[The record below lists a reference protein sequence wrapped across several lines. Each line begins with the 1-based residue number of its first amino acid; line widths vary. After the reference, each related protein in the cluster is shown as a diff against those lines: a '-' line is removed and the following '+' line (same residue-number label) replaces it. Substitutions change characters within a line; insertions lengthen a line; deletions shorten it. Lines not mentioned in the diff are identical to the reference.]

1 MEDNSAQMSPK
12 RKRRIR
18 RIRKFIFIGFPIIFI
33 SELALCIFLIARL
46 NVLHRNLNRA
56 KDEINAYLEMQSE
69 WDFKESIR
77 AGAEENILPAS
88 PVPVTD
94 NPSENKADSKKE
106 SQQVLNPEEVK
117 NLTLSNE
124 ELYDGYRKVYLTFD
138 DGPSANTTAILDIL
152 KRYDVKATF
161 FVIRREGRNNEKIYR
176 RIVDE
181 GHTLGM
187 HSNTHEYSVCYAS
200 EEAFKNDT
208 LTLRD
213 FLYLVTGV
221 ESNVYRF
228 PGGSSN
234 RVSPVDVK
242 FFANILHE
250 SGIEYYDWNV
260 SAGDAV
266 YPLPDADTIYRNVV
280 NGIMNYDESIVLL
293 HDLPSK
299 KSTLEALP
307 RIIEFIKS
315 LDNTVILPITDST
328 VPIQHLIVNDNK

>member
-1 MEDNSAQMSPK
+1 MENTNVKSPS
-12 RKRRIR
+12 RQRRVR

-33 SELALCIFLIARL
+33 SELALLIFLLVRL
-46 NVLHRNLNRA
+46 NMARA
-56 KDEINAYLEMQSE
+56 GLSRAREELNAYLEMQSE
-69 WDFKESIR
+69 WDFKESIKEEP
-77 AGAEENILPAS
+77 AGDMVPAAAEPTAN
-88 PVPVTD
+88 D
-94 NPSENKADSKKE
+94 SETKVKE
-106 SQQVLNPEEVK
+106 PKTELNPDEVK
-117 NLTLSNE
+117 SLTLSNE
-124 ELYDGYRKVYLTFD
+124 ELYDGYRKIYLSFD
-138 DGPSANTTAILDIL
+138 DGPSINTTAILDIL

-161 FVIRREGRNNEKIYR
+161 FVIRREGRNNEKLYR

-187 HSNTHEYSVCYAS
+187 HSNTHEYSVVYAS
-200 EEAFKNDT
+200 EEAFMNDT
-208 LTLRD
+208 MSLRD

-221 ESNVYRF
+221 ESNFYRF

-242 FFANILHE
+242 VFANLLHD

-266 YPLPDADTIYRNVV
+266 YPIPDADTIYRNVV
-280 NGIMNYDESIVLL
+280 NGILNYDESIILF
-293 HDLPSK
+293 HDTASK
-299 KSTLEALP
+299 KSTVEALP
-307 RIIEFIKS
+307 RIIEYIKS